1 MKISKISA
9 LIVAAIVIGS
19 APAAIA
25 EDATVD
31 RATRVEQIRAR
42 WNPVFDTQFVALKAL
57 EAKAKLDPII
67 YKTYKS
73 MYADFIG
80 VRKTIEDALN
90 NPSADVEG
98 AASYAEEETGE
109 FATTIPELTRLVN
122 TIKTIT
128 CIKGKTTKKVSGTAP
143 KCPAGYK
150 KK

>member
-1 MKISKISA
+1 MKISKVTSLVVA
-9 LIVAAIVIGS
+9 LIVFGN
-19 APAAIA
+19 APVALA
-25 EDATVD
+25 EDATID

-42 WNPVFDTQFVALKAL
+42 WNPVFDSEFAALKAL
-57 EAKAKLDPII
+57 EVKAKLDPAI
-67 YKTYKS
+67 YKTYKN
-73 MYADFIG
+73 MYADFVG

-90 NPSADVEG
+90 NPTADVEG

-122 TIKTIT
+122 AIKTIT
-128 CIKGKTTKKVSGTAP
+128 CVKGKTTKKVSGSAP

>member
-90 NPSADVEG
+90 NPTADVEG

-109 FATTIPELTRLVN
+109 FASTIPDLEK
-122 TIKTIT
+122 TIAKIATIT
-128 CIKGKTTKKVSGTAP
+128 CVKGKTTKKVTAVSP
-143 KCPAGYK
+143 KCPSGYK